1 MDVCWPPDGLRGCVL
16 KLFFFLQTQTHRN
29 YARSYKKSEIG
40 HLQIFTPLE
49 GECKKCQ
56 KPNQLQQYCQMVTPY
71 IAFFNLVTIIVW
83 SCL

>member
-16 KLFFFLQTQTHRN
+16 KQFFFLQTQTHRN
-29 YARSYKKSEIG
+29 YVRSYKKSEIG

-49 GECKKCQ
+49 GGMRKSKKS
-56 KPNQLQQYCQMVTPY
+56 NQLQQYYPMVTPC
-71 IAFFNLVTIIVW
+71 IAFFYSVW